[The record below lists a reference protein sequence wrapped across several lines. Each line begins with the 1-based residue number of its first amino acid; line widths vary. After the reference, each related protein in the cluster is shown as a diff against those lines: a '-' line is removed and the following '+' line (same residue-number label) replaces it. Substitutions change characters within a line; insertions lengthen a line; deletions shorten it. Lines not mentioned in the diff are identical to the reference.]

1 MAATE
6 DAFTHIR
13 RANEDEIKEDRE
25 KNVMMNSQNASEVET
40 YNKSTIQFFENFK
53 LLYLFVTIQGF
64 GSYR

>member
-25 KNVMMNSQNASEVET
+25 KNVMMNSQNASEVES

-53 LLYLFVTIQGF
+53 LL
-64 GSYR
+64 